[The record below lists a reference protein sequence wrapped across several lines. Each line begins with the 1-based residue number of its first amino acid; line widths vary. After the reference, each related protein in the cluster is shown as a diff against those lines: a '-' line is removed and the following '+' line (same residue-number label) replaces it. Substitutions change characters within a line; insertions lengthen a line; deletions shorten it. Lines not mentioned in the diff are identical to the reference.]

1 MHQSRAGAPPLRAA
15 SYNEP
20 RGATPVGTVDAAIRA
35 LTFTSQSSHNSNK
48 EGFTLQPVTQKVTR
62 EREMDEADLDTMTA
76 SKETMEDYTLR
87 FAPRSYRKWSTGVV
101 GISAL
106 GGIAYL
112 ADFAI
117 GANVGISYGTTN
129 ALWGILI
136 FAIVILATGFP
147 VAYYSARYN
156 IDLDLVTR
164 GSGFGYYG
172 SVVTNVIFATFTFIF
187 FALEGSIMAQG
198 LELGLGIPLWMGYA
212 VSTLIIFPL
221 VIYGMRV
228 LSTLQVWTTPLWLI
242 LMVAPFVYLVVSHPE
257 SVGQFFA
264 YAGESGK
271 AGFDLGSTLLAA
283 GVCLSLIAQIAEQND
298 YLRFMPPMTPENKR
312 NWWTWLILA
321 GPGWVFFGAIK
332 QVVGLFLAV
341 YLITNVAGSAGIAN
355 QPVHQFLEIY
365 QNFLPGWLAMVLA
378 VVLVVISQIKIN
390 VTNAYSGSLAWTNA
404 FTRVTK
410 PYPGRIVFLGVNLTI
425 ALILMEANMFDFLNT
440 ILGFYANC
448 GMAWVVVVASD
459 IVFNKYLLKLSPKTP
474 EFRRGMLYDFN
485 PVGFGSMLIAA
496 GLSVIAFFGGLGETL
511 RPYSPLVAIV
521 LGLVLPPIIA
531 IATNGKYYL
540 RRTDDGIALPMFD
553 QYGNPSGEH
562 LKCHVCHHDYER
574 PDMIKAAV
582 HAGYI
587 CSLCLSTDKTGEHV
601 LPAQTSLVSVKTIA
615 SPGAYVAADRENAPG
630 T

>member
-1 MHQSRAGAPPLRAA
+1 MKTTTQERNRKPG
-15 SYNEP
+15 
-20 RGATPVGTVDAAIRA
+20 VD
-35 LTFTSQSSHNSNK
+35 
-48 EGFTLQPVTQKVTR
+48 EG
-62 EREMDEADLDTMTA
+62 DLDTMTA

-136 FAIVILATGFP
+136 FTLVVLATGFP

-198 LELGLGIPLWMGYA
+198 LELGLGVPLWLAYA

-221 VIYGMRV
+221 VIYGMKV

-298 YLRFMPPMTPENKR
+298 YLRFMPPLTPENKR
-312 NWWTWLILA
+312 SWWTWLILA

-341 YLITNVAGSAGIAN
+341 YLITNVVGSAGIAN

-365 QNFLPGWLAMVLA
+365 QNFLPGWLAMTLA

-404 FTRVTK
+404 FTRMTK
-410 PYPGRIVFLGVNLTI
+410 HYPGRIVFLAVNLLI

-459 IVFNKYLLKLSPKTP
+459 IVFNKYLLQLSPKAP

-531 IATNGKYYL
+531 IATSGKYYL
-540 RRTDDGIALPMFD
+540 RRTDDGIALPMYD
-553 QYGNPSGEH
+553 IYGNPSGEH

-601 LPAQTSLVSVKTIA
+601 LPEQASLATARMNLSQ
-615 SPGAYVAADRENAPG
+615 GA
-630 T
+630 

>member
-1 MHQSRAGAPPLRAA
+1 MTEISK
-15 SYNEP
+15 EP
-20 RGATPVGTVDAAIRA
+20 IPEV
-35 LTFTSQSSHNSNK
+35 
-48 EGFTLQPVTQKVTR
+48 E
-62 EREMDEADLDTMTA
+62 EADLDTMTA
-76 SKETMEDYTLR
+76 TKETLEDYTLR
-87 FAPRSYRKWSTGVV
+87 FAPRSYRKWSTRVV

-117 GANVGISYGTTN
+117 GANIGIAYGTTN

-136 FAIVILATGFP
+136 FAVVIMATGFP

-198 LELGLGIPLWMGYA
+198 LELGLGIPVWIGYA
-212 VSTLIIFPL
+212 ASTIIIFPL
-221 VIYGMRV
+221 VIYGMKV

-257 SVGQFFA
+257 SVSAFFA
-264 YAGESGK
+264 YQGEDGN
-271 AGFDLGSTLLAA
+271 GETNIGSILLAA

-298 YLRFMPPMTPENKR
+298 YLRFMPPKTAENKR
-312 NWWTWLILA
+312 SWWTWLFLA
-321 GPGWVFFGAIK
+321 GPGWVIFGAIK
-332 QVVGLFLAV
+332 QIVGLFLAV
-341 YLITNVAGSAGIAN
+341 YLIANVADGAGIAN

-365 QNFLPGWLAMVLA
+365 KNFLPNWLALTLA

-390 VTNAYSGSLAWTNA
+390 VTNAYSGSLAWTNS

-410 PYPGRIVFLGVNLTI
+410 HYPGRLVFLGFNLLI

-459 IVFNKYLLKLSPKTP
+459 IVFNKYLLKLSPKQP

-496 GLSVIAFFGGLGETL
+496 GVSILAFFGLLGSALT
-511 RPYSPLVAIV
+511 PYSPLVAIG

-531 IATNGKYYL
+531 VATKGKYYL
-540 RRTDDGIALPMFD
+540 RRTDDGIDLPMLD
-553 QYGNPSGEH
+553 ELGNPSDVL

-574 PDMIKAAV
+574 PDMLKAASDD
-582 HAGYI
+582 GYI
-587 CSLCLSTDKTGEHV
+587 CSLCLSTDKTGVHV
-601 LPAQTSLVSVKTIA
+601 LPAQT
-615 SPGAYVAADRENAPG
+615 
-630 T
+630 